1 MDINELILSD
11 AAVEGIETGA
21 WVTNIPGM
29 PDLRLKVLGASAKA
43 HTKHH
48 QKKIEELRKKNRKPL
63 TNEQMA
69 DALKETLGEITLID
83 WDGLT
88 DGGEPVPF
96 DREKAIKWTT
106 SRNGK
111 KFADAVFWCSQKLDE
126 DSKEY
131 VEEVT
136 KN

>member
-29 PDLRLKVLGASAKA
+29 PGLRLKVLGSSAKA
-43 HTKHH
+43 HAKHH
-48 QKKIEELRKKNRKPL
+48 QKKIEELRKKSRKPL
-63 TNEQMA
+63 DNDQMS
-69 DALKETLGEITLID
+69 DALKETLAEVTLVD

-88 DGGEPVPF
+88 NEGEPVPF
-96 DREKAIKWTT
+96 DRETAKKWIT

-131 VEEVT
+131 VEEIT